1 MSDDEFLKAE
11 PHEEPWSQ
19 AKGVNREVA
28 QEWEPKPRYTKF
40 WTMAEDKRE
49 GLERHE
55 MSIAED
61 QCWRARKF
69 GKRTGAFG
77 KGLNLP

>member
-1 MSDDEFLKAE
+1 MADDEFLKAE
-11 PHEEPWSQ
+11 PHEEPRSQ

-28 QEWEPKPRYTKF
+28 QAWEPKPRYTKF
-40 WTMAEDKRE
+40 WAMAEDKRE
-49 GLERHE
+49 RLERHE